1 MKKHFYIN
9 LTEHEN
15 TTFDQILRNAGLPG
29 HTDYFTALAKA
40 TIYGIDAINWTQKIR
55 QLGTTK
61 TRREETFFALLTE
74 LAFPV
79 IAMKNAATAVKVLH
93 NELRDEM
100 YTRTGTVPT
109 PTEMQHLA
117 RLYETLFLPELTAYR
132 QQTETRRYLEEKE

>member
-9 LTEHEN
+9 LTEPEN
-15 TTFDQILRNAGLPG
+15 ETLEQLIRSAGYPSR
-29 HTDYFTALAKA
+29 TEYFTALAKT

-55 QLGTTK
+55 QLGTAK

-109 PTEMQHLA
+109 PAEMQHLA